1 MPVSPPRMRFTAT
14 ISGIFI
20 LVLIIG
26 LFTTSHESATVSFS
40 KGPSKTSN
48 PQFHLLL
55 PATSSNVNL
64 CRLLLSAAITGYPN
78 PIFLGWE
85 GHGQY
90 NGSES
95 HLFKISETLA
105 YLGSLPPSADN
116 DLVLVLDAY
125 DIWLQLRPDV
135 VIKRYHTAIEKAN
148 NRLKSEGIHSID
160 HGGAIIKQSILFGPD
175 KTCWPDDERRAACWA
190 IPESSLA
197 SDMFGPATDTWMV
210 PNRPRWLNS
219 GTIMG
224 PAQDMRAMFAA
235 TMGVVRRKY
244 DEGFEFRNSDQY
256 YFQEMWAEQEVGRS
270 MRRDGK
276 VEAPLVKPDVRGTI
290 PKIPRGIRTEHHVAL
305 DYESDVFQT
314 SAAYTE
320 YLTWMSFN
328 HSTPLVNQVSGT
340 TKRIDQMVL
349 SGDIE
354 SSIPPFGADKPNT
367 TLPTGKG
374 WADMMLGTNMVTQQ
388 IFPVWHMTGEKSYRT
403 RWWPRMWFHPHAEAL
418 LDASKREAAQWKKGE
433 RAIAKA
439 KGISYTGAEMQV
451 REKPSG
457 TDVGVWTDQG
467 NFVPWDSMCGTYSEE
482 LFL

>member
-1 MPVSPPRMRFTAT
+1 MRLAAT
-14 ISGIFI
+14 IFGILFLA
-20 LVLIIG
+20 LVFGVFSTSYG
-26 LFTTSHESATVSFS
+26 LSAVSSWTSPSTTT
-40 KGPSKTSN
+40 TN

-55 PATSSNVNL
+55 PATASNVDL
-64 CRLLLSAAITGYPN
+64 CKLLLSAVITGYPN
-78 PIFLGWE
+78 PILLGWQ

-105 YLGSLPPSADN
+105 YLNNLPPSADN

-135 VIKRYHTAIEKAN
+135 LIKRYHTAIEKSN
-148 NRLKSEGIHSID
+148 NRLRRESVHGID
-160 HGGAIIKQSILFGPD
+160 HAGATIKQSILFGPD

-190 IPESSLA
+190 VPDSSLA
-197 SDMFGPATDTWMV
+197 ADIFGPATDSWMV
-210 PNRPRWLNS
+210 LNRPRWLNS

-235 TMGVVRRKY
+235 TMDMVRRKY

-256 YFQEMWAEQEVGRS
+256 YFQEMWAEQEIGRL

-276 VEAPLVKPDVRGTI
+276 VEAPLVRGDVRGVIPDI
-290 PKIPRGIRTEHHVAL
+290 PKGIRTEFHVAL

-328 HSTPLVNQVSGT
+328 HSTPVIDQAGGL

-349 SGDIE
+349 SEDIE
-354 SSIPPFGADKPNT
+354 ISLPPFGNDRSNKG
-367 TLPTGKG
+367 LPAGKT

-388 IFPVWHMTGEKSYRT
+388 VFPVWHMTGEKSYRT

-418 LDASKREAAQWKKGE
+418 LNAAKREASERKKG
-433 RAIAKA
+433 AKVVA
-439 KGISYTGAEMQV
+439 KVNGVSYTGAGMQL
-451 REKPSG
+451 REGHSETG
-457 TDVGVWTDQG
+457 VGVWTGQG
-467 NFVPWDSMCGTYSEE
+467 TFVSWDSMCSTYSEE